1 MKVWIGRWLVA
12 VAIVHTGFAVFVFA
26 PDLGEIVRRGF
37 FNVVAGDMRLVAVT
51 WFVLFGA
58 VLFIVGLAVTAL
70 ERSNQAQVPASVG
83 WSLLALALLGIALM
97 PASGFYLV
105 LVPAMAVVLKS
116 RRAGQLRRSEAVAR

>member
-1 MKVWIGRWLVA
+1 MKVWIGRWLMA

-37 FNVVAGDMRLVAVT
+37 FNVVEGDMRLAAVS

-58 VLFIVGLAVTAL
+58 VLFIIGLAVSAL
-70 ERSNQAQVPASVG
+70 EQSNQAQLPSSVG

-97 PASGFYLV
+97 PASGFYFV
-105 LVPAMAVVLKS
+105 LVPAIAVVLKS
-116 RRAGQLRRSEAVAR
+116 RRAGQTRRSGAAAR